1 MGVKAILNNKEIP
14 DSDFEREM
22 MKELDSSRVQ
32 EQYYLG
38 VYTLT
43 SDTVSDLEPGEE
55 SVRSPYKK
63 SRTADEMFEGDYISQ
78 EEKNSLAEQN
88 MKLIDKCIGQFM
100 PKSNSDKKL
109 YCIEDIK
116 EACFMGF
123 CRALDEYPRS
133 GSAAKFSTYAY
144 ELMSN
149 ACRDVIKGA
158 RAKKRGFLLTDS
170 LDAPIASGSSKE
182 EDEAT
187 IGDLVGTNMDGEETE
202 KQLNTLTMQ
211 SLILSVF
218 QGMDKESVLIL
229 TYKFGI
235 GSAEYEHT
243 EAEIADIM
251 GLPPAQIKRKLAEA
265 MEGFKF
271 ALYQEG
277 LLSEAETILVED
289 MGYSKRQIK
298 DSMADANKK
307 YLDSLMDEFED
318 ELGDMSISISGS
330 DDEDYDEGFETVS
343 DGTLIGEWNGD
354 GEDVDDDLEGNMVL
368 SVKNIPDES
377 MDDEDYPDDDLDD
390 EPPSITITPPEDDD
404 EDSDGL

>member
-170 LDAPIASGSSKE
+170 SGG
-182 EDEAT
+182 T
-187 IGDLVGTNMDGEETE
+187 ISL
-202 KQLNTLTMQ
+202 KTM
-211 SLILSVF
+211 S
-218 QGMDKESVLIL
+218 
-229 TYKFGI
+229 
-235 GSAEYEHT
+235 
-243 EAEIADIM
+243 
-251 GLPPAQIKRKLAEA
+251 GL
-265 MEGFKF
+265 
-271 ALYQEG
+271 
-277 LLSEAETILVED
+277 
-289 MGYSKRQIK
+289 
-298 DSMADANKK
+298 
-307 YLDSLMDEFED
+307 
-318 ELGDMSISISGS
+318 
-330 DDEDYDEGFETVS
+330 
-343 DGTLIGEWNGD
+343 
-354 GEDVDDDLEGNMVL
+354 
-368 SVKNIPDES
+368 
-377 MDDEDYPDDDLDD
+377 
-390 EPPSITITPPEDDD
+390 
-404 EDSDGL
+404 